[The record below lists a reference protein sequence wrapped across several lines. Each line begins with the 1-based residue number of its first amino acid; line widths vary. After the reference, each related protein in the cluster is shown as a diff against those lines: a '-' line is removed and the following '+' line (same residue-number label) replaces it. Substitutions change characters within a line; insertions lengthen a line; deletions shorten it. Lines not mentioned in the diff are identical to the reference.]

1 MSEEKTGPM
10 EKVLREVEEALT
22 TFYETIGKHHK
33 GVSGGMTSE
42 FTPLADVAE
51 ADSSIR
57 IYIELPGLSKDDI
70 EIEVADGWLTVSGDK
85 RDESAKEEDGVLVR
99 ECHYGAFSRRFII
112 PQGTDTDS
120 IQAVMN
126 NGRLDIRV
134 PVVNSQSSDPKRIKV
149 REQ

>member
-1 MSEEKTGPM
+1 MSEGRTRPM

-33 GVSGGMTSE
+33 GVSGGMTTE
-42 FTPLADVAE
+42 FTPPTDVTE
-51 ADSSIR
+51 VGSSIK
-57 IYIELPGLSKDDI
+57 ISMELPGLSRDDVQ
-70 EIEVADGWLTVSGDK
+70 IEVAKGWLTVSGEK
-85 RDESAKEEDGVLVR
+85 REESAQEEDGVLVR

-134 PVVNSQSSDPKRIKV
+134 PVVNPQSSDPQRIAV
-149 REQ
+149 RAQ